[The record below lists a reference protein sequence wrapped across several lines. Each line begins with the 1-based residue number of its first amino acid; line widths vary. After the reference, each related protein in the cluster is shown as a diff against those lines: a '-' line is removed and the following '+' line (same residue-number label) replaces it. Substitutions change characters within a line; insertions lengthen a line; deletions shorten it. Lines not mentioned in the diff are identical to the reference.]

1 MTIDYAKEY
10 AESVINGDRIAG
22 KKVILSAKRYL
33 NDLKASEN
41 DNFPYF
47 YDVERANR
55 VNQFMEILPDP
66 KTMRS
71 YPLADF
77 QRFIVSN
84 MYGWWHKDDPSKRR
98 FRKAMLS
105 MARKNGKSIL
115 ISGFALYEFL
125 MGNSPAYSRQIFC
138 TANDRKQA
146 NIVFTMIKK
155 RLNAL
160 RSREGDIKRGTK
172 VMRDV
177 IENLDD
183 YSYVRALSRDTGT
196 VDGFEPHVGILDEY
210 AASKTTE
217 MMELLE
223 SGQALLDNSLIL
235 IISTAGFDLNA
246 PMHTIEYPYAT
257 KVLTGEVKD
266 DEYFAY
272 IAEQDD
278 VAEVDDRST
287 WIKSNPILAVP
298 ELQDQVYGY
307 LDKRWTEAKEKGTR
321 NAVLVKN
328 YNMWRQ
334 AEEDS
339 YMDIDTWNAACI
351 DPINIDG
358 QRVWIG
364 IDVGKS
370 SDLYAISWL
379 VPQEGYWYADSYAF
393 VATKYGLDAKIKAD
407 RLDYRRLEQMGQC
420 EITQLESGVIDVER
434 VYQWLDN
441 FVEEHHLD
449 VQAICFDPAQ
459 YGPLLTQIE
468 KGHPE
473 WQQIQIRQGTLTLSM
488 PTKQFRDDVLDKR
501 VLHPNNEILAGA
513 ISNAVLRSDNNGVRI
528 DKNRYSN
535 KIDAADALLD
545 AYAVCFRE
553 DIDNYLTDDDVMSDD
568 FGF

>member
-1 MTIDYAKEY
+1 MDYAKEY
-10 AESVINGDRIAG
+10 AEKVVNGDRIAG
-22 KKVILSAKRYL
+22 QKVILAAKRYL
-33 NDLKASEN
+33 NDLQKQT
-41 DNFPYF
+41 DDGFPYF
-47 YDVERANR
+47 YDQERANK
-55 VNQFMEILPDP
+55 VISFMELLPDP
-66 KTMRS
+66 KTMRA

-77 QRFIVSN
+77 QRFIIAN
-84 MYGWWHKDDPSKRR
+84 LYGWWRKDDPSKRR
-98 FRKAMLS
+98 FRKGMLS

-115 ISGFALYEFL
+115 ISGVALYEFL
-125 MGNSPAYSRQIFC
+125 FGKSPEFSRQIFC

-160 RSREGDIKRGTK
+160 RAFDQGTK
-172 VMRDV
+172 KGTKITRDE
-177 IENLDD
+177 ISNLDD
-183 YSYVRALSRDTGT
+183 YSYVRSLSRDTGT

-210 AASKTTE
+210 AASRTIE

-257 KVLTGEVKD
+257 KILNGEVD
-266 DEYFAY
+266 DDTYFAY
-272 IAEQDD
+272 IAEQDSL
-278 VAEVDDRST
+278 VEVDDRKM
-287 WIKSNPILAVP
+287 WIKSNPILSVP
-298 ELQDQVYGY
+298 ALHDQVYGY
-307 LDKRWTEAKEKGTR
+307 LDKRWTEAKQKGTK
-321 NAVLVKN
+321 NSVLVKN

-339 YMDIDTWNAACI
+339 YMDIDAWNRAEVG
-351 DPINIDG
+351 PENIDG

-370 SDLYAISWL
+370 SDLFAISWL
-379 VPQEGYWYADSYAF
+379 VPKDGYWYVDAYAF

-407 RLDYRRLEQMGQC
+407 RLDYRRLQEMGQC
-420 EITQLESGVIDVER
+420 EISKLESGVIDVER
-434 VYQWLDN
+434 VYAWLDD
-441 FVEEHHLD
+441 FVTSHSLD

-459 YGPLLTQIE
+459 YGPLMTQIE

-473 WQQIQIRQGTLTLSM
+473 WEQISIRQGTLSLSM

-501 VLHPNNEILAGA
+501 VRHSGNEVLTGA
-513 ISNAVLRSDNNGVRI
+513 MANAVLQSDNNGVRI
-528 DKNRYSN
+528 NKNKYSN

-553 DIDNYLTDDDVMSDD
+553 DLDNYLTDDDVLSDD

>member
-1 MTIDYAKEY
+1 M
-10 AESVINGDRIAG
+10 
-22 KKVILSAKRYL
+22 
-33 NDLKASEN
+33 
-41 DNFPYF
+41 
-47 YDVERANR
+47 
-55 VNQFMEILPDP
+55 
-66 KTMRS
+66 
-71 YPLADF
+71 
-77 QRFIVSN
+77 
-84 MYGWWHKDDPSKRR
+84 
-98 FRKAMLS
+98 
-105 MARKNGKSIL
+105 
-115 ISGFALYEFL
+115 
-125 MGNSPAYSRQIFC
+125 
-138 TANDRKQA
+138 
-146 NIVFTMIKK
+146 
-155 RLNAL
+155 
-160 RSREGDIKRGTK
+160 
-172 VMRDV
+172 
-177 IENLDD
+177 
-183 YSYVRALSRDTGT
+183 
-196 VDGFEPHVGILDEY
+196 
-210 AASKTTE
+210 
-217 MMELLE
+217 
-223 SGQALLDNSLIL
+223 LDNSLIL

-257 KVLTGEVKD
+257 KILSGEVVD
-266 DEYFAY
+266 DTYFAY

-278 VAEVDDRST
+278 AAEVDDKSM
-287 WIKSNPILAVP
+287 WIKSNPILAIP

-339 YMDIDTWNAACI
+339 YMDIDTWNAACV

-358 QRVWIG
+358 QRAWIG

-379 VPQEGYWYADSYAF
+379 IPQEGFWYADSYAF

-434 VYQWLDN
+434 VFTWLDD
-441 FVEEHHLD
+441 FVSVHNLD

-468 KGHPE
+468 KNHPE

>member
-1 MTIDYAKEY
+1 MDYAKEY
-10 AESVINGDRIAG
+10 AEKVVNGDRIAG
-22 KKVILSAKRYL
+22 QKVILAAKRYL
-33 NDLKASEN
+33 NDLQKQT
-41 DNFPYF
+41 DDDFPYY
-47 YDVERANR
+47 YDQERANK
-55 VNQFMEILPDP
+55 VISFMELLPDP
-66 KTMRS
+66 KTMRA

-77 QRFIVSN
+77 QRFIIAN
-84 MYGWWHKDDPSKRR
+84 LYGWWRKDDPSKRR
-98 FRKAMLS
+98 FRKGMLS

-115 ISGFALYEFL
+115 ISGVALYEFL
-125 MGNSPAYSRQIFC
+125 FGKSPEFSRQIFC

-160 RSREGDIKRGTK
+160 RAFDQGTK
-172 VMRDV
+172 KGTKITRDE
-177 IENLDD
+177 ISNLDD
-183 YSYVRALSRDTGT
+183 YSYVRSLSRDTGT

-210 AASKTTE
+210 AASRTIE

-257 KVLTGEVKD
+257 KILNGEVD
-266 DEYFAY
+266 DDTYFAY
-272 IAEQDD
+272 IAEQDSL
-278 VAEVDDRST
+278 VEVDDRKM
-287 WIKSNPILAVP
+287 WIKSNPILSVP
-298 ELQDQVYGY
+298 TLHDQVYGY
-307 LDKRWTEAKEKGTR
+307 LDKRWTEAKQKGTK
-321 NAVLVKN
+321 NSVLVKN

-339 YMDIDTWNAACI
+339 YMDIDAWNRAEVG
-351 DPINIDG
+351 PENIDG

-370 SDLYAISWL
+370 SDLFAISWL
-379 VPQEGYWYADSYAF
+379 VPKDGYWYVDAYAF

-407 RLDYRRLEQMGQC
+407 RLDYRRLQAMGQC
-420 EITQLESGVIDVER
+420 EISKLESGVIDVER
-434 VYQWLDN
+434 VYAWLDD
-441 FVEEHHLD
+441 FVTSHSLD

-459 YGPLLTQIE
+459 YGPLMTQIE
-468 KGHPE
+468 KNHPE
-473 WQQIQIRQGTLTLSM
+473 WEQISIRQGTLSLSM

-501 VLHPNNEILAGA
+501 VRHSGNEVLTGA
-513 ISNAVLRSDNNGVRI
+513 MANAVLQSDNNGVRI
-528 DKNRYSN
+528 NKNKYSN

-553 DIDNYLTDDDVMSDD
+553 DLDNYLTDDDVLSDD